1 MSARESLREKAVRLL
16 ADGRVTVVWVDHERI
31 EAHVRGTDAEHVVTY
46 QRGGWRCSC
55 DAARFNQR
63 CSHLAAT
70 QLVCR
75 RPTREPA
82 AEPGLTAAQFRREQA
97 EATATR
103 NGTTSTTRRTA

>member
-1 MSARESLREKAVRLL
+1 MTRVRESLQEKALRLI
-16 ADGRVTVVWVDHERI
+16 AEGRVHVVWVDHERV
-31 EAHVRGTDAEHVVTY
+31 EAHVRGTDAEHVVGY

-55 DAARFNQR
+55 EAARFNQR
-63 CSHLAAT
+63 CSHLAAV

-82 AEPGLTAAQFRREQA
+82 GLTADRLRYEQD

-103 NGTTSTTRRTA
+103 NGRPITSSRRS